1 MGGDVAIIFKI
12 HHGGKFVRDP
22 KLKYV
27 DGEILKWKVYDV
39 DRVGYFR
46 IEKKIRSMG
55 YFQKPKIYWLPRGS
69 LIENGLRFIYNDDFF
84 YEIIPLIEVF
94 EVVHMELFIEHVVDE
109 PEIINVPLLALEN
122 VVVSS
127 DDEME
132 DINADNDGGLD
143 EMQDANADRMADG
156 NVLEADICDINS
168 GDMDLGDMAL
178 GEDVSEGQGK
188 LFNADLRHGE
198 GLNMVGSEKRSELPT
213 STEHVDIVCEGEV
226 LFQVVLENQRLHNKK
241 EDVLEE
247 EQGAKD
253 ANVNEFDS
261 EAVCGQELESE
272 FEPTTDLD
280 GAQQSQGNDEHIQ
293 VEQAIDQIGE
303 NLRQCNDDTI
313 EVQQPELNEQA
324 ANQSK
329 CCDEDGQVQ

>member
-1 MGGDVAIIFKI
+1 
-12 HHGGKFVRDP
+12 
-22 KLKYV
+22 
-27 DGEILKWKVYDV
+27 
-39 DRVGYFR
+39 
-46 IEKKIRSMG
+46 
-55 YFQKPKIYWLPRGS
+55 
-69 LIENGLRFIYNDDFF
+69 
-84 YEIIPLIEVF
+84 
-94 EVVHMELFIEHVVDE
+94 MELFIEHVVDE

-122 VVVSS
+122 IVMSS

-213 STEHVDIVCEGEV
+213 STEHIDIVCEGEV
-226 LFQVVLENQRLHNKK
+226 LFTVVLENQRLHNKK

-253 ANVNEFDS
+253 ANVNEFES
-261 EAVCGQELESE
+261 EAVCG
-272 FEPTTDLD
+272 
-280 GAQQSQGNDEHIQ
+280 
-293 VEQAIDQIGE
+293 
-303 NLRQCNDDTI
+303 
-313 EVQQPELNEQA
+313 
-324 ANQSK
+324 
-329 CCDEDGQVQ
+329 